1 MQISRVKISVK
12 VFHVSINEKAVTLNF
27 SNTNLIDDSFHDEFL
42 NVLFYIE
49 LLIFN
54 LIVKRLNFLHY
65 FRPNINEKD

>member
-54 LIVKRLNFLHY
+54 LKFSKIRLTKEPCSKFT
-65 FRPNINEKD
+65 RI